1 MERRLEIYRK
11 DERHI
16 ATDWFSHQISSFI
29 EDIAKLSQVPA
40 GLSLAIQLMILVSE
54 YSFPELEGLPLF
66 KETNIKQE
74 PGTKTA
80 AIVRQGLLTD
90 EYLLRFLQIAT
101 ACEWKWLVL
110 S

>member
-1 MERRLEIYRK
+1 
-11 DERHI
+11 
-16 ATDWFSHQISSFI
+16 
-29 EDIAKLSQVPA
+29 
-40 GLSLAIQLMILVSE
+40 MILVSE